1 MKLLASKFNEKKF
14 FSQISAV
21 RTGVR
26 AHMDATP
33 LVSYARTQLA
43 KEINLHIKE
52 LSIFRT
58 NIRNMLM
65 IGLFQG

>member
-1 MKLLASKFNEKKF
+1 M

-33 LVSYARTQLA
+33 LPKITVERYKLGQCFHFYLVNQ
-43 KEINLHIKE
+43 INSVL
-52 LSIFRT
+52 
-58 NIRNMLM
+58 
-65 IGLFQG
+65 

>member
-26 AHMDATP
+26 AYMDATP
-33 LVSYARTQLA
+33 L
-43 KEINLHIKE
+43 
-52 LSIFRT
+52 
-58 NIRNMLM
+58 NMSK
-65 IGLFQG
+65 IPQIQKGY